1 MIVPISSPTY
11 TAADEVVRETNSG
24 AAAVA
29 MVRDCDL

>member
-11 TAADEVVRETNSG
+11 TAADEVVRETNRG